1 MKRLLYI
8 IFFAYLAIEG
18 INTQGQTKSLS
29 AQSQP
34 DQLGRTGVGRPWSQ
48 QMAATIMNV
57 WKDSTDPSKPAKWT
71 YDQGVV
77 LKGMEGLWYHT
88 ADGKYFRYIQKSV
101 DNLVG
106 KDGDIKTYKADEY
119 QLDNILGGRIL
130 LTLFKVTNDPKY
142 FKAASIL
149 RDQLRTQPRTK
160 EGGFWH
166 KKRYPY
172 QMWLDGLYMAEPF
185 YAEWAATFKEDSDF
199 NDIANQFIWMEEHAR
214 DPKTGLLYHGWD
226 ESKEQK
232 WADKQTGNS
241 PHFWAR
247 AMGWYGMAL
256 VDALPWFPANHPKR
270 GALIKIL
277 QRYAAAIKKTQDHD
291 TGLWWDIMNFPSR
304 QGNYLEASASCM
316 FVYTL
321 AKGVRLGYL
330 PESSLP
336 DAVNGYLGILNKFAK
351 TDADGNASLEG
362 TVSVSGLGGDP
373 YRDGS
378 YEYYI
383 GEKVVKNDAKGVG
396 AFLLASDEMDIAPL
410 PTYGK
415 GKTVTLDYYFNNE
428 PLKNLGGVMM
438 RNHYTWN
445 DMSYGGF
452 SLLGEIFKNKGAS
465 INYLESA
472 PTTKNLAGSSVYIIV
487 DPDNLKDNPNPNYV
501 EESHVKAIADW
512 VKQGGVLL
520 LMANDSANCDLHH
533 FNKLAQ
539 AFGITFSDRGRNF
552 VKGTEYETGA
562 IHITD
567 DNPIFKQTKKVYLKE
582 ISIIE
587 TKEPAKGVVTE
598 GGDIIMATAK
608 YGKGTVFAVGDP
620 WIYNEYTDGRKI
632 DQSVYQDFSAANE
645 LAKWLLEQAAKK

>member
-1 MKRLLYI
+1 
-8 IFFAYLAIEG
+8 
-18 INTQGQTKSLS
+18 
-29 AQSQP
+29 
-34 DQLGRTGVGRPWSQ
+34 
-48 QMAATIMNV
+48 MNL
-57 WKDSTDPSKPAKWT
+57 WKDSIDPSKPAKWT

-88 ADGKYFRYIQKSV
+88 ADGKYFRYIQKCV

-106 KDGDIKTYKADEY
+106 KDGEIKTYKPDEY

-214 DPKTGLLYHGWD
+214 DPKTGLLYHAWD

-270 GALIKIL
+270 AALIKIL
-277 QRYAAAIKKTQDHD
+277 ERYAAAVQKTQDRSSH
-291 TGLWWDIMNFPSR
+291 LWWDIMNFPNR

-316 FVYTL
+316 FVYAL

-330 PESSLP
+330 PSSYLP
-336 DAVNGYLGILNKFAK
+336 VAINGYISISNKFAT
-351 TDADGNASLEG
+351 TDANGNANLQG
-362 TVSVSGLGGDP
+362 TVSVSGLGGEP

-378 YEYYI
+378 YEYYMS
-383 GEKVVKNDAKGVG
+383 EKVITNDAKGVG
-396 AFLLASDEMDIAPL
+396 AFLLACNEMDIAPFINDA
-410 PTYGK
+410 K

-428 PLKNLGGVMM
+428 PLKNLGGTLM

-452 SLLGEIFKNKGAS
+452 SLLGNIFSNLGAT
-465 INYLESA
+465 INSLESA
-472 PTTKNLAGSSVYIIV
+472 PTTKNLANSSVYIIV
-487 DPDNLKDNPNPNYV
+487 DPDNVKDNPNPNYV
-501 EESHVKAIADW
+501 DDAHVKAIADW
-512 VKQGGVLL
+512 VKQGGVLV

-567 DNPIFKQTKKVYLKE
+567 NNPVFKRTRKVYLKE

-587 TKEPAKGVVTE
+587 TKGPAKALVTE
-598 GGDIIMATAK
+598 DGDIIMATAK
-608 YGKGTVFAVGDP
+608 YGNGTVFAVGDP
-620 WIYNEYTDGRKI
+620 WIYNEYTDGRKL
-632 DQSVYQDFSAANE
+632 DQSVYQNFSAAYE
-645 LAKWLLEQAAKK
+645 LAKWLLQQSAKK